1 MKNDVAF
8 TVKGRRIILS
18 EHQGTVNK
26 NMPLRMLMYIAREYE
41 KMMPVKARYLEQMQP
56 LMVPSFLVFYNGEKD
71 QPAEQVLKLSDA
83 FPEPCGQNGKLELEV
98 RVININAGK
107 KHELLK
113 NCDTLRQYSE
123 FVEKTRKFSGDKN
136 RLEIAVKECIKEG
149 ILADY
154 LRRKSEEV
162 VNMLMAEY
170 DYETDIAVH
179 SQEAEARGRAEGE
192 IRGMVTVLYTKL
204 NFSIKN
210 ISEELDIK
218 EETVKKI
225 LFEKGLIENV

>member
-1 MKNDVAF
+1 MANENRKYKDSVFCDLYYSDETAEKN
-8 TVKGRRIILS
+8 L
-18 EHQGTVNK
+18 
-26 NMPLRMLMYIAREYE
+26 
-41 KMMPVKARYLEQMQP
+41 LE
-56 LMVPSFLVFYNGEKD
+56 LYNGLFGENLHDTSLIEK
-71 QPAEQVLKLSDA
+71 
-83 FPEPCGQNGKLELEV
+83 
-98 RVININAGK
+98 I
-107 KHELLK
+107 
-113 NCDTLRQYSE
+113 
-123 FVEKTRKFSGDKN
+123 
-136 RLEIAVKECIKEG
+136 RLEDV
-149 ILADY
+149 LADY